1 MKVIKRVLLVLTVII
16 WISIV
21 LNACRVENTKKMYP
35 TLPAFDQT
43 NCSEIVIHLCELL
56 VKLTDGELSDDKY
69 YSLQLEIELTYK
81 TIDRGVSLNYY
92 SQEEI
97 LQVADSLGCVI

>member
-69 YSLQLEIELTYK
+69 YSIQLEIELTYK
-81 TIDRGVSLNYY
+81 TLDSPSRPVPGTK
-92 SQEEI
+92 EEDMKCTAEI
-97 LQVADSLGCVI
+97 TTF